1 MTQKELEK
9 VLGAQGIKKVR
20 ELWLLCVQFGEVGE
34 AFNPH
39 VHEAMF
45 QMPLKEGAEPNTLGQ
60 IVTAG
65 YMFKERVLRPCKAG
79 VYMKKE

>member
-1 MTQKELEK
+1 MGEK
-9 VLGAQGIKKVR
+9 
-20 ELWLLCVQFGEVGE
+20 FD
-34 AFNPH
+34 PH

-79 VYMKKE
+79 VYTKKEYECLFSHDYFNKHSN

>member
-1 MTQKELEK
+1 MGEK
-9 VLGAQGIKKVR
+9 
-20 ELWLLCVQFGEVGE
+20 FD
-34 AFNPH
+34 PH

-45 QMPLKEGAEPNTLGQ
+45 QIPLKEGAEPNTLGQ

-79 VYMKKE
+79 VYTKKE

>member
-1 MTQKELEK
+1 M
-9 VLGAQGIKKVR
+9 
-20 ELWLLCVQFGEVGE
+20 
-34 AFNPH
+34 FNPN

-45 QMPLKEGAEPNTLGQ
+45 QIPWKEGVEPNILGQ

-79 VYMKKE
+79 VYTKKE

>member
-1 MTQKELEK
+1 MGEK
-9 VLGAQGIKKVR
+9 
-20 ELWLLCVQFGEVGE
+20 FD
-34 AFNPH
+34 PH

-79 VYMKKE
+79 VHTKKEYDCLLNQSM